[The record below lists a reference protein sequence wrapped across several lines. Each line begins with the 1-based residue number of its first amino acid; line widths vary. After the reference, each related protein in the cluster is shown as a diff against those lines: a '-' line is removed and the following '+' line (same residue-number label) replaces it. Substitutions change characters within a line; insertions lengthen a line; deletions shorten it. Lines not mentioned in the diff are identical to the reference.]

1 MDSHTTLSTALRGK
15 YYPCPHFLSEV
26 TEHSDEVAYSLS
38 KLLQLASSRVG
49 PPGSSSPP
57 SSPTPLSSGRNPSP
71 SGWQIF
77 ILKFF
82 LNFLKRFYLF
92 IFRERGREGEREV
105 EKHQCVVA
113 CHMAPSGD
121 LACNPDMCPD
131 WELNWRPFGSQPML
145 NPLSYTSQGHLL
157 TSLHKGLRLKQ
168 LVIQKYE
175 S

>member
-49 PPGSSSPP
+49 PPSSSSPP

-113 CHMAPSGD
+113 SCAPPYWALGRE
-121 LACNPDMCPD
+121 PRYVP
-131 WELNWRPFGSQPML
+131 
-145 NPLSYTSQGHLL
+145 
-157 TSLHKGLRLKQ
+157 Q
-168 LVIQKYE
+168 LGIEPVILWFTGRH
-175 S
+175 SNH